1 VKATHRVA
9 HVIPAQVLADQEVA
23 VDLAASA
30 VRAQAADVLVAQLA
44 ERLEVAVLEAAVVA
58 SLLSHYDSLLLD
70 LDGVVYEGQAA
81 IHGAVEAIHKAQT
94 TIQKI
99 GYVTNNSSRRPETI
113 CEQLA
118 GFGIAAL
125 PSDIIS
131 SGQTGVEILS
141 TMIEPGSK
149 VLVVGGEGL
158 RKRVVDGGFQLV
170 QSSTDL
176 PAAVIQGFAPDV
188 AWRDLAEAAFSIQG
202 GAKWVATNQDW
213 TLPQERGLA
222 PGNGTLVSAVHT
234 AVGILPVVAGKPEP
248 AIFLTATQHFGS
260 SAPLFVGDRIDTD
273 IVGANRAGMDSA
285 LVLTGVSTRKELL
298 GIGVEGR
305 PTFVLGNLGEL
316 HQPYEQPKATKR
328 GFSCGGVTVELL
340 AQKVRV
346 IDGDPRSLG
355 ALKAACAVIWNSPT
369 PIYGLDVE
377 PALYA

>member
-1 VKATHRVA
+1 MVVVRA
-9 HVIPAQVLADQEVA
+9 VA
-23 VDLAASA
+23 VAAN
-30 VRAQAADVLVAQLA
+30 
-44 ERLEVAVLEAAVVA
+44 
-58 SLLSHYDSLLLD
+58 LLSKYDSLLLD

-81 IHGAVEAIHKAQT
+81 IHGAVDAIHVAQSASL
-94 TIQKI
+94 KI

-118 GFGIAAL
+118 GFGIASL

-141 TMIEPGSK
+141 KMIEPGAK

-158 RKRVVDGGFQLV
+158 RKRVIDGGFRLV
-170 QSSTDL
+170 ESSDDE

-188 AWRDLAEAAFSIQG
+188 AWRDLAEAAFSIQR

-248 AIFLTATQHFGS
+248 AIFRTAQQHFDS
-260 SAPLFVGDRIDTD
+260 QAPLFVGDRIDTD
-273 IVGANRAGMDSA
+273 ILGANRAAIDCA

-298 GIGVEGR
+298 GIGPEGR
-305 PTFVLGNLGEL
+305 PTYVLSNLSEL
-316 HQPYEQPKATKR
+316 HQPYEEPKATKR

-346 IDGDPRSLG
+346 IDGDPRSLA
-355 ALKAACAVIWNSPT
+355 ALKAACAVIWNSST

-377 PALYA
+377 AALYT